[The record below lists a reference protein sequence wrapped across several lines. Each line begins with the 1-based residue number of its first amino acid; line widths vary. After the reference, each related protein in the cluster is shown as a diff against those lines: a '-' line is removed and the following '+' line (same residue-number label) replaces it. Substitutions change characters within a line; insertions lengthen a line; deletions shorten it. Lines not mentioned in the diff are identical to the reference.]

1 MKSIT
6 EDLKDKLCSSHFDYG
21 ESKSIKWNDIYDTEQ
36 ELIQDLF
43 NNKVHTDEDNVPDY
57 QICKG
62 YAYIKSLR
70 QYYLKYK
77 ELTEKQMKQLKRL
90 AYEIAYHIYVE

>member
-1 MKSIT
+1 MKIIA
-6 EDLKDKLCSSHFDYG
+6 EELKNKLRSSHFDQ
-21 ESKSIKWNDIYDTEQ
+21 SSRVKWNDIYDTEQ

-43 NNKVHTDEDNVPDY
+43 NDKIHTDEDSVPDY

-62 YAYIKSLR
+62 YAYIKSFR
-70 QYYLKYK
+70 QYYLKHN